1 MSFTKLSYDKGAY
14 TSNLNQSVGPG
25 VYRLGEPTISCEQ
38 CYPLI
43 HHLLDYN
50 IKVIL
55 FQTRIYSLMLIP
67 NY

>member
-38 CYPLI
+38 CYPYPPSV
-43 HHLLDYN
+43 DYN